1 MQRIAGDF
9 TVAPS
14 LATPAE
20 LTRVQLEQARDTFDA
35 DPFVADQFLDRVN
48 VFLAQRAA
56 ADAASQAV
64 TTRARPP
71 GGGLPPWRLR
81 RVRDHIEQNIAE
93 AITIARL
100 ATITGL
106 SASHFCRA
114 FKASMGETA
123 HQYIMRRRVHHA
135 QAMILQGDALCQ
147 VAVACG
153 LSDQAHLSRVFKRYT
168 GQTPKTWR
176 RVFRAA

>member
-1 MQRIAGDF
+1 MQRIAGDCA
-9 TVAPS
+9 VAPAR
-14 LATPAE
+14 ATPAE
-20 LTRVQLEQARDTFDA
+20 LTLVLLEQALDMLEA
-35 DPFVADQFLDRVN
+35 DPFAAGQILDRVN
-48 VFLAQRAA
+48 IFLVQRAA
-56 ADAASQAV
+56 ADAASRAV
-64 TTRARPP
+64 TARARPP

-81 RVRDHIEQNIAE
+81 RVHDHIEQNIAG
-93 AITIARL
+93 AIPIARL

-135 QAMILQGDALCQ
+135 QAMILEGDALCQ

-153 LSDQAHLSRVFKRYT
+153 LSDQAHLSRVFRRYT